1 MGVILDIL
9 AGIPLN
15 AVYRERIADFERKMT
30 TLETENREL
39 KAKIIV
45 LEAENAELK
54 TKLQKIND
62 SKTFHKDICPFCQQ
76 PNGQLKDIRP
86 HKIFGDHGVKV
97 FYYKCDGCG
106 REYDK
111 EQELK

>member
-1 MGVILDIL
+1 MGTIIELL
-9 AGIPLN
+9 KEIPLS
-15 AVYRERIADFERKMT
+15 AVLRERLADKDAEIAIC
-30 TLETENREL
+30 
-39 KAKIIV
+39 KAKV
-45 LEAENAELK
+45 ASLEAENAALK
-54 TKLQKIND
+54 AHLQKIENG
-62 SKTFHKDICPFCQQ
+62 KTIHKDICPFCQQ